1 MDTPNRRSR
10 EKQQRHEEIL
20 NAAESIFFSKGFAN
34 SSMDEIGKQA
44 QLSRAL
50 LYVYFKDKAAIMR
63 GIMLRADNCLE
74 AYFHKAIE
82 LGGNGREQI
91 ERIGHAYYEFSK
103 EQSHY
108 FNVLTQLNTFPSDDS
123 DHPQEKALSDCNARI
138 TQLMEDALIKG
149 VRDGSLDS
157 KNVDKPMRTAYFL
170 QGALHGVIMA
180 ARTRHNHPTTRQ
192 DGEELVL
199 YTIAM
204 LTEAMRTRGGD
215 LEPK

>member
-10 EKQQRHEEIL
+10 EKLQRHEDIL
-20 NAAESIFFSKGFAN
+20 NAAENIFFSKGFAN

-63 GIMLRADNCLE
+63 GIMLRANNCLE
-74 AYFHKAIE
+74 AYFNKAINA
-82 LGGNGREQI
+82 GGNGRQQI
-91 ERIGHAYYEFSK
+91 ERIGHAYYGFSK

-108 FNVLTQLNTFPSDDS
+108 FNVLTQLNTFPNEDS
-123 DHPQEKALSDCNARI
+123 DHPREKALSDCSARI
-138 TQLMEDALIKG
+138 TQLMEDALNNG
-149 VRDGSLDS
+149 VSDGSLS
-157 KNVDKPMRTAYFL
+157 AKNLDKPMRTAYFL

-180 ARTRHNHPTTRQ
+180 ARTRHNLPTARQ

-199 YTIAM
+199 YTISM
-204 LTEAMRTRGGD
+204 LTEAMRTRSED
-215 LEPK
+215 LEGQ